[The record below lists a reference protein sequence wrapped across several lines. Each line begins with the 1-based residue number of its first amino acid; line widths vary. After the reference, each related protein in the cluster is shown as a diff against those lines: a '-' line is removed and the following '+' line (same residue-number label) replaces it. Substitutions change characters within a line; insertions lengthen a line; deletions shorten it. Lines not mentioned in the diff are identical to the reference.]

1 MGRSSLV
8 IHGPVLT
15 DGRELPAA
23 RIETANGRIVAVRP
37 GGGADGADLVVAD
50 GWIIPGLIDLQVN
63 GAGGV
68 DLTSAHDPD
77 EAVAAVAGV
86 LAQHGVTAFCPTV
99 VSSPPEAIPSRLVAY
114 GARAHPGGA
123 ESLGAH
129 LEGPFLDPEHR
140 GVHDPAALRLP
151 DAGEIERWLATRHP
165 TIVTLAP
172 ELPGALAAIRR
183 LAEAGV
189 VVSLG
194 HSGADA
200 AAARAG
206 LEAGARMGTH
216 LFNAMPP
223 FHHRQP
229 GLVGALLA
237 GSATLGIIADGVHVD
252 PLAIDVAVRAAGPGR
267 IALVSDALAAAATPP
282 SPSRLGAQ
290 TVLSDGRIARR
301 ADGTMA
307 GSAILLDGG
316 LRNVRSWLPWLP
328 PAEVVRMAT
337 RTPAEALG
345 GDVAARKGRV
355 APGYDADL
363 VILDPDWQVVATVVR
378 GVVLD
383 TSSSKVP
390 STR

>member
-86 LAQHGVTAFCPTV
+86 LARHGVTAFCPTV

-151 DAGEIERWLATRHP
+151 DAGEIERWLATGHP

-216 LFNAMPP
+216 LFNGMPP

-307 GSAILLDGG
+307 GSAILVDGG